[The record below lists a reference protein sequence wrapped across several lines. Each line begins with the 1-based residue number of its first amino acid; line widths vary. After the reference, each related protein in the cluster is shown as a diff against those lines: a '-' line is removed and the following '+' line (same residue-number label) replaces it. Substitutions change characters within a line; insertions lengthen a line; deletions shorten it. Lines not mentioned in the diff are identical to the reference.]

1 MRIDFFQNIIDYFR
15 GKKHLKICLH
25 KNNLEITQEDLL
37 RIEAY
42 LAQKPSRK
50 AKSVLYTC
58 ITNDYDNI
66 EEIKTYK
73 YVNPD
78 WDYICFTDNEEHIK
92 QGQIGIWEI
101 KPLQFMELDN
111 VRNNRWHKLNPHIL
125 FPEYE
130 ESIYIDPNINILT
143 EYLFRLIKKKNL
155 PFIQPNHFKNTCV
168 YQEYKDVLYNKMDD
182 EKLIIDEYNLLK
194 ENKMPKRYGFGE
206 NNLLYR
212 KHNLP
217 LIVEIDTEWWEMV
230 KNYAKRDQLSLA
242 YILWKHKI
250 RIKDIVFKNT
260 RADKK
265 NFYVFAHKKG
275 REVKG

>member
-1 MRIDFFQNIIDYFR
+1 MRINLLQNFIDIFR
-15 GKKHLKICLH
+15 GKRHIKIYLH
-25 KNNLEITQEDLL
+25 ENNLEITQEDLL
-37 RIEAY
+37 RIENY
-42 LAQKPSRK
+42 LAQKSSRK

-58 ITNDYDNI
+58 ITNDYDDI
-66 EEIKTYK
+66 EAIKTYK
-73 YVNPD
+73 YINND
-78 WDYICFTDNEEHIK
+78 WDYVCYTDNQEHIN

-101 KPLQFMELDN
+101 RPLQFNELDD

-143 EYLFRLIKKKNL
+143 DKIFKIIEKKNR
-155 PFIQPNHFKNTCV
+155 PFIQPYHFKNTCI
-168 YQEYKDVLYNKMDD
+168 YYEYKEVLNNKMDD

-212 KHNLP
+212 RHNLP
-217 LIVEIDTEWWEMV
+217 EIIEIDNEWWSMV

-242 YILWKHKI
+242 YILWKHHIKI
-250 RIKDIVFKNT
+250 KEITFKNT

-275 REVKG
+275 RK